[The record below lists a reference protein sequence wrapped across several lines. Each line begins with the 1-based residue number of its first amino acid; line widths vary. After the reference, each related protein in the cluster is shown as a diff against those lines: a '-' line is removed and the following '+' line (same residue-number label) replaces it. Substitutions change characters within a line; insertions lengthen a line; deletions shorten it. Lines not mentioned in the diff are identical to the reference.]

1 MVNLP
6 LIASFEVNRGKK
18 TKPTKINKVVSC
30 YYFKYKIGS
39 LKLLEGKDTVQRK
52 TKIFFCN
59 NKTFY
64 MFLSDDRHSFSAIRH
79 AAAKACLFFYCC
91 DSFLLLLQRIF
102 FWTFT
107 FFFQIKSLTLD
118 LSTSIDVCPCSDP
131 MYYRVHC
138 VSRNLFWLYAVNL
151 NFR

>member
-39 LKLLEGKDTVQRK
+39 LKLLKGKDTVQRM
-52 TKIFFCN
+52 TKIFFATTKLFIC
-59 NKTFY
+59 FFR
-64 MFLSDDRHSFSAIRH
+64 MIVILFLPFGTQLLRLACSFTVVIH
-79 AAAKACLFFYCC
+79 FFCC
-91 DSFLLLLQRIF
+91 FKGYF

-107 FFFQIKSLTLD
+107 FFFQIKSLTVD
-118 LSTSIDVCPCSDP
+118 LSTSIDVCRCSDP

-138 VSRNLFWLYAVNL
+138 VSRNLFWYYAVNL